1 MFKDGAGAE
10 ALCSAAVNQEHFKD
24 MLKEAAREVRD
35 WMSVHHPSGDET
47 ALLVARGC
55 ARAVWRQDLQLA
67 RRLVA
72 TSATAAGLLDVGG
85 PQVVLRHPE
94 SFHMWTDG

>member
-1 MFKDGAGAE
+1 M
-10 ALCSAAVNQEHFKD
+10 
-24 MLKEAAREVRD
+24 MKEAAREVRD
-35 WMSVHHPSGDET
+35 WMFVYHLYGDET

-72 TSATAAGLLDVGG
+72 TSATAAELLEVEGS
-85 PQVVLRHPE
+85 H
-94 SFHMWTDG
+94 